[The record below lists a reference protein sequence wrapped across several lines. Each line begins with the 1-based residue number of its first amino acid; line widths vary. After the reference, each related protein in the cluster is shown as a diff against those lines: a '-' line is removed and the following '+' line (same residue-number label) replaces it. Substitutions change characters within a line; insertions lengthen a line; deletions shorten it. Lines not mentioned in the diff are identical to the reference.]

1 MPKLESH
8 KSSLGTRSSTLAWS
22 ITSSTYKGFAFE
34 ARGDSTV
41 AAKNTMHAWTSI
53 HLEHNCREAGVGGE
67 VRDKEGRRWYSC
79 SFLISVFVPIY
90 WDTQHPGLWEA
101 K

>member
-8 KSSLGTRSSTLAWS
+8 KSSLGTRSSTLERS
-22 ITSSTYKGFAFE
+22 KYRRFAFE
-34 ARGDSTV
+34 GRGASTV
-41 AAKNTMHAWTSI
+41 AAKNTMRAWTSI
-53 HLEHNCREAGVGGE
+53 HLEHNCREAGQGGQ
-67 VRDKEGRRWYSC
+67 VRDEEGRRWYNS